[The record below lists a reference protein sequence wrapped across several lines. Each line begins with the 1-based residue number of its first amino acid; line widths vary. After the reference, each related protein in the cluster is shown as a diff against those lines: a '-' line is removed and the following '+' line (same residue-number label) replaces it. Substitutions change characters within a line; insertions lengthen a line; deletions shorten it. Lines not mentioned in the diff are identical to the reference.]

1 MTDDMGEF
9 VAWLA
14 TRTSGT
20 GVVPTMARAVA
31 AGETWRLRWE
41 SSFHDP
47 VSKAALAEARNQWL
61 ASKRTTSSGR
71 ALQPTT
77 RSGRSSSAP
86 SRRSSMG
93 KPAIVKCAEC
103 GATGIERG
111 RRMVRVRDRATG
123 RTTYFHDSCLSGRRA
138 AAAGGSAGGSVPG
151 VRFSAP
157 K

>member
-1 MTDDMGEF
+1 MTDTDEF
-9 VAWLA
+9 RAFLA

-20 GVVPTMARAVA
+20 GVVPTLARAVA
-31 AGETWRLRWE
+31 SGETWRLSW
-41 SSFHDP
+41 SSAFQDD
-47 VSKAALAEARNQWL
+47 VSRAALAQARNEFL
-61 ASKRTTSSGR
+61 ASKRSSSSGR
-71 ALQPTT
+71 ARQPTT
-77 RSGRSSSAP
+77 TSGRSSSAP